1 MFLKRSNIL
10 HPQAL
15 KKTNC
20 AGPALLSHVETG
32 TPVLGLLD
40 KEVYGTGQLEAA
52 PGLQFYL
59 AGSLRF
65 S

>member
-1 MFLKRSNIL
+1 M
-10 HPQAL
+10 
-15 KKTNC
+15 
-20 AGPALLSHVETG
+20 ETC
-32 TPVLGLLD
+32 TPVLGVLD

-59 AGSLRF
+59 AGNLSF